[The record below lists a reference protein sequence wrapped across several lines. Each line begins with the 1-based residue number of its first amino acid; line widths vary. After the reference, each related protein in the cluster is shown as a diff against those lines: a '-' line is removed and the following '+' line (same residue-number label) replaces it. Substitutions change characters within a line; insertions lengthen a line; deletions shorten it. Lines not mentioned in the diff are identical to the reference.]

1 MKKKLTIQQRLIL
14 PIILLGIVAL
24 ISNAL
29 SVIGINNVNFNA
41 AEIVD
46 NDMVGLE
53 ILQNIRHTT
62 TNIHKMAL
70 SHIVATD
77 YNTMIAVVE
86 QIKEEEVTLETYLEE
101 YENYVTEDE
110 EAIYAQLLED
120 YDSFKHAL
128 VYLVCASADS
138 KTQDAYA
145 YANGD
150 VADFGSAMAGDID
163 ELYGAVRARTASAR
177 QRLLT
182 VYIISLIIAAA
193 SIAACLTL
201 VFAAIRIIKKYVIR
215 PIKGT
220 VDTLQESSRKL
231 DEVTGEVLKHT
242 RTSEKSAGGLSSLAD
257 SLSMAIQKVANN
269 ATIINSNAEDIKGDV
284 HDMAVECS
292 ALTDYSSAMKIR
304 ANEMEAAAQTNTEA
318 IQKKTAD
325 ILQVLEE
332 AIENSKSVDQV
343 NKLTKDILEISSTT
357 NLIAL
362 NASVEAG
369 RAGEAGKGF
378 AVVAAEI
385 KSLANSCGETAV
397 HIQEVNQIVTNA
409 VHNLSKHSQDMADY
423 LSETILEE
431 FREFVSS
438 GRKYKEDADYVKE
451 MIDAFNNRTD
461 RLSSSMI
468 EIADS
473 IGSITKAID
482 EGATGITGVADS
494 TKSLV
499 EDMADITG
507 RMDTNREIVEEL
519 KKQMEVFA
527 DFYKEVQIPSIFC
540 RQLYKQIFHIE

>member
-1 MKKKLTIQQRLIL
+1 M
-14 PIILLGIVAL
+14 
-24 ISNAL
+24 
-29 SVIGINNVNFNA
+29 
-41 AEIVD
+41 
-46 NDMVGLE
+46 
-53 ILQNIRHTT
+53 
-62 TNIHKMAL
+62 
-70 SHIVATD
+70 
-77 YNTMIAVVE
+77 
-86 QIKEEEVTLETYLEE
+86 
-101 YENYVTEDE
+101 
-110 EAIYAQLLED
+110 ED

-499 EDMADITG
+499 GDMADITG

-527 DFYKEVQIPSIFC
+527 DF
-540 RQLYKQIFHIE
+540 